1 MSERMDFRINRLER
15 RVFGTQT
22 ATAGTNSGALISSAD
37 VLTRLATLEA
47 TALSTPTFS
56 VVATL
61 PATTTGYKN
70 GDEIWVT
77 NEEMFYKVVSGA
89 WVQRAS

>member
-1 MSERMDFRINRLER
+1 MSDRTDFRLNRLER

-22 ATAGTNSGALISSAD
+22 PTAGTNAGAAVQSSD
-37 VLTRLATLEA
+37 VLTRLVALETA
-47 TALSTPTFS
+47 ALSTPTFS

-70 GDEIWVT
+70 GDEIYVT
-77 NEEMFYKVVSGA
+77 GEQMFYKVVSSS